1 MYADTQVYNVKTGQ
15 WEAFVETP
23 YAPGEDYINEE
34 RVVQFKMYL
43 EPGTYTHA
51 PRMRVKGGGLYA

>member
-1 MYADTQVYNVKTGQ
+1 MYADPQVYNVKTGQ
-15 WEAFVETP
+15 WEDFVETS
-23 YAPGEDYINEE
+23 YTPGEDYINEE

-43 EPGTYTHA
+43 EPGVYTHA

>member
-1 MYADTQVYNVKTGQ
+1 MKTGQ
-15 WEAFVETP
+15 WEDFVETP
-23 YAPGEDYINEE
+23 YVPGEDYINEE

-43 EPGTYTHA
+43 EPGVYTHA